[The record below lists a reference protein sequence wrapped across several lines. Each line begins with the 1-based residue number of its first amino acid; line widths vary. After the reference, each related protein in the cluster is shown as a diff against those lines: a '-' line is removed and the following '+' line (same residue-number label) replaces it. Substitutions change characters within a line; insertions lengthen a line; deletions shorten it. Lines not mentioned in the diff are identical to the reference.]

1 MKKKS
6 LAFFVVMV
14 LTVGVLAAC
23 TKGGNSDQGN
33 SPAADTV
40 TGTPKATDAAAPTAA
55 SSENDSKQTD
65 KAPADDEG
73 KKDADNA
80 TPEGLTVTTEVT
92 DGWSEKNGV
101 YTISKAGEYTF
112 SGSLSEGR
120 IVVDAKEQEVSVILS
135 GVILSSTE
143 DSVIYIEN
151 AEEATV
157 VAQNGTVN
165 TLSDNRAQK
174 IGNSEL
180 AGNAC
185 IYSKDDLNIQGKGTL
200 IINASYNK
208 GIHSKNDLKIK
219 NLTLEVTAVGTA
231 IQGNDS
237 VTIKSGNI
245 TLVSTGNDGIK
256 TKDTDVSSKGK
267 QRGIVTIEE
276 GTVSITAK
284 DECINAAYDIQISSS
299 ATVTQNKY

>member
-1 MKKKS
+1 MRKEKQILTALL
-6 LAFFVVMV
+6 LAA
-14 LTVGVLAAC
+14 VLALAGC
-23 TKGGNSDQGN
+23 KGGADNPGTGPD
-33 SPAADTV
+33 AAAATQAPVSGDSAKTDV
-40 TGTPKATDAAAPTAA
+40 KPTASVTDAAADPAGQSGDAGQTGDTAA
-55 SSENDSKQTD
+55 E
-65 KAPADDEG
+65 
-73 KKDADNA
+73 
-80 TPEGLTVTTEVT
+80 EGLTVTTEVA

-101 YTISKAGEYTF
+101 YTITKAGEYTF

-120 IVVDAKEQEVSVILS
+120 IVVNAKEQEVSVILS
-135 GVILSSTE
+135 GVTLSSKE

-165 TLSDNRAQK
+165 TLNDNRARK
-174 IGNSEL
+174 VGNQEL

-185 IYSKDDLNIQGKGTL
+185 IYSKDDLNVQGKGTL
-200 IINASYNK
+200 MINASYNK

-219 NLTLEVTAVGTA
+219 NLTLEVNAVGTA

-237 VTIKSGNI
+237 VTIKSGTI
-245 TLVSTGNDGIK
+245 TLVSSENDGIT

-267 QRGIVTIEE
+267 QRGIVTIES

-284 DECINAAYDIQISSS
+284 DECINAAYDVQI
-299 ATVTQNKY
+299 AAEAQVTQKKY